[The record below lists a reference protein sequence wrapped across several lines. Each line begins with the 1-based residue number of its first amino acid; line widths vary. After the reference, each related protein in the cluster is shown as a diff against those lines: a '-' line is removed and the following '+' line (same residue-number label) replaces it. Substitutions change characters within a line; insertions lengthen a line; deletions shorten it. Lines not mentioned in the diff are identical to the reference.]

1 MAASVLADHLRP
13 GDHIIIGQATG
24 EPIGLVADL
33 LALAPRFGELKVF
46 CGYSLNPLWKDEV
59 PDGLRISTYCGLAA
73 MGPLVARAQ
82 AHVIPFSMSQLSAAL
97 RSRKM
102 TVDVVLLQVS
112 PADADGFYSLG
123 PAVDYVWEAAQMA
136 RVVIVE
142 VNASV
147 PVTRSGCRLHRSEVV
162 VGLESDTP
170 LPELPPEPIG
180 EVQMQVAYEVAKL
193 VPDGATV
200 QLGIG
205 RLADAVAHTL
215 KDRRGLRIRCG
226 MVGDWF
232 QELVAAGAIDEDT
245 VDACLAS
252 LAVGSRSLYKS
263 LSPDGL
269 LGFALPAQLVIPMEG
284 SPFMAINSSIEVD
297 LRGQVNAEFL
307 GERYVGAASG
317 QPDYFRAA
325 RKSAG
330 GLAIVALPS
339 SNERGTISRIVPR
352 IACGYVTSAQSDIDV
367 IVTEHGTADIRATDF
382 EERKML
388 IAEIADPH
396 ARDALRQFIV
406 GKSEVMDQRLC

>member
-13 GDHIIIGQATG
+13 GDRIIIGQATG
-24 EPIGLVADL
+24 EPVGLVADL

-46 CGYSLNPLWKDEV
+46 CGYSLNPLWNDEV
-59 PDGLRISTYCGLAA
+59 PEGLRISTYCGLGA
-73 MGPLVARAQ
+73 MGSLVARARAQ
-82 AHVIPFSMSQLSAAL
+82 VIPFSMSQLSAAL

-162 VGLESDTP
+162 VGLESDMP
-170 LPELPPEPIG
+170 LPELPSEPIG
-180 EVQMQVAYEVAKL
+180 VVQMQVAYEVAKI

-205 RLADAVAHTL
+205 RLADAVAHAL

-232 QELVAAGAIDEDT
+232 QDLVAAGAIDEET
-245 VDACLAS
+245 TDACLAS
-252 LAVGSRSLYKS
+252 LAVGSRRFYQS

-269 LGFALPAQLVIPMEG
+269 LGFALPAQLVVPIEG
-284 SPFMAINSSIEVD
+284 SPFMAINSGIEVD

-325 RKSAG
+325 RRSAG
-330 GLAIVALPS
+330 GLAILALPS
-339 SNERGTISRIVPR
+339 SNDRATISRIVPR
-352 IACGYVTSAQSDIDV
+352 IASGYVTSAQSDVDV
-367 IVTEHGTADIRATDF
+367 IATEHGIADIRATDF
-382 EERKML
+382 EERQML
-388 IAEIADPH
+388 IANIATPH
-396 ARDALRQFIV
+396 SRDALHQFTV
-406 GKSEVMDQRLC
+406 EETGTDYQRPR